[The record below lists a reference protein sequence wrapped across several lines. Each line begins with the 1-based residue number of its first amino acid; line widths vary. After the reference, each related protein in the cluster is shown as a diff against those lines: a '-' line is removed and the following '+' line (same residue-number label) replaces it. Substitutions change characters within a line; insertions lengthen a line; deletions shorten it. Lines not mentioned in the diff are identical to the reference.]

1 MATIS
6 YGYTTDPLKALA
18 TLEKAGAAKGVMTV
32 VIGILALASGKVTGP
47 TATDNAKGI
56 RPWLVEIGAPMTTV
70 VRKDGKT
77 ADQPSDL
84 TAVSRGVRV
93 VSGTPA
99 LLDLVGARMS
109 AADMDKNIAAAL
121 AAGGGIGAILASF
134 KDDTPKGDTPK
145 GDSKGENDPDSDQD
159 DSDPYAKLIRGLQ
172 AWAGYAIKHGE
183 DFAEACADVVAT
195 L

>member
-1 MATIS
+1 
-6 YGYTTDPLKALA
+6 
-18 TLEKAGAAKGVMTV
+18 
-32 VIGILALASGKVTGP
+32 
-47 TATDNAKGI
+47 
-56 RPWLVEIGAPMTTV
+56 MTTV
-70 VRKDGKT
+70 TRKDGKT
-77 ADQPSDL
+77 VEQPSDL

-172 AWAGYAIKHGE
+172 SWAGYAIKHGE